1 MEKLMEPVSR
11 LDVIKA
17 FTLMDDPRDLK
28 VIHIRNNKWSEDNSG
43 QIGVITRSVAVRVLS
58 RSKID
63 SVEICKIDSVEIC
76 KIDSREGIKVFPSGY
91 YVCTFGEVLAGC
103 EYSIKV
109 TYQLRG
115 ITATAYLYYI
125 GQDKY

>member
-1 MEKLMEPVSR
+1 MQIE
-11 LDVIKA
+11 VI
-17 FTLMDDPRDLK
+17 
-28 VIHIRNNKWSEDNSG
+28 IRG
-43 QIGVITRSVAVRVLS
+43 VAVRGLS

-63 SVEICKIDSVEIC
+63 SVEICN
-76 KIDSREGIKVFPSGY
+76 IDSREGIEVFPSGY
-91 YVCTFGEVLAGC
+91 YVCTFGEILVCC

-115 ITATAYLYYI
+115 ITETAYLYYI

>member
-17 FTLMDDPRDLK
+17 FTLMDDPSDLK
-28 VIHIRNNKWSEDNSG
+28 VIHIRDDRWSEDNSG
-43 QIGVITRSVAVRVLS
+43 QTDVITRSVAARGLS
-58 RSKID
+58 RSKTD
-63 SVEICKIDSVEIC
+63 PAEIC

-91 YVCTFGEVLAGC
+91 YVCTFGEVLACC
-103 EYSIKV
+103 EYSVKV
-109 TYQLRG
+109 TYRLRG

-125 GQDKY
+125 GQDNH